1 MECWEARDQRIK
13 HVLVWYNIKS
23 ALKGNQAYLRG
34 KVKIIESA
42 LLFPSSF
49 CQLNPK
55 VTPVKLKSLLISVWY
70 GFLLD
75 HCLRSC
81 FVSLVF
87 QSSFIL
93 PKFSGLNSYSLQ
105 NQRTEIYNFLFILYV
120 SQNKE
125 KPNTSNHMPLLGY
138 VKVTLKWNRW

>member
-1 MECWEARDQRIK
+1 M
-13 HVLVWYNIKS
+13 
-23 ALKGNQAYLRG
+23 
-34 KVKIIESA
+34 KIIESA

-55 VTPVKLKSLLISVWY
+55 VTHVKLKSLLISVWY

-105 NQRTEIYNFLFILYV
+105 NQRTEICNFLFILCFSKYRETKHLKSHAIV
-120 SQNKE
+120 GLCQSHAEMKSLIGE
-125 KPNTSNHMPLLGY
+125 PNPDLSTYTN
-138 VKVTLKWNRW
+138 